1 MDKLFKCVIF
11 SVILAISA
19 GNAWTKE
26 AKKPDFAYPQQVSKK
41 AGSNLNKAIKAND
54 GEAVVKSLIDL
65 YLAQYIINT
74 DSIQATISRIEQVA
88 DNEKNPL
95 TKALLNTLLIEAY
108 SSIYEEGAFK
118 YNQRTNINSTPPTD
132 INEWNKMDFEQKV
145 LALSTGA
152 LIDNQSL
159 KHTNLSNYNDIIT
172 HNSLTYIYY
181 PTLYDFVVSR
191 IIANLK
197 KFGST
202 QYSASELVDV
212 NTFPTIHIGGQSTA
226 NERILSL
233 YQDVISFH
241 RNDVAPLINWDI
253 ERLSSYSPSYQ
264 LSGDET
270 ATNAMTNY
278 ERSLNYLFKKYEY
291 SEYATLALIKMWHNI
306 YNRHIYNTAEFYRLF
321 LERIGKFPAYSGN
334 CEVRAILNDIEQ
346 KKLSISYRSQIVPN
360 DTLKIHIINDNCTS
374 FKIDILKLPDDA
386 STPYNDGIRH
396 YTLDKREQR
405 YIYKSIEVKC
415 DSIVPFN
422 EKKTIETTISHP
434 GYYTI
439 VAYSEGIEQKEEEDT
454 PILFCSEF
462 SVASIGN
469 HSGDNR
475 IWVLNPKNGELV
487 TNADI
492 DLYSYRPVKEEKGT
506 PDFSFKSS
514 RKGDIKA
521 KLSPNSHYSVSVRK
535 GDDKFMPS
543 TTLSNYIE
551 TRDTSWIVRATCFT
565 SLPLYHPG
573 DTVTWSGVVYSTQGL
588 NQKLAAGKRYTAT
601 LRDAN
606 YMEVDT
612 AIVTTDRFGRIE
624 GKFPIPTGRLT
635 GNYSVVITGKHNRNV
650 GYCSFM
656 VSDYKL
662 PSFNVVIT
670 NVDKDEAGCYIVS
683 GEARSFSGFALEN
696 ANVGLALGERD
707 YVFWRYSPETI
718 IYNHSTTTDGN
729 GKFTFVL
736 TPGIMSKSGKAKAIY
751 TVNIT
756 ATSSTGETQT
766 ASKRFTTGA
775 PFYINSNL
783 GATPIEPTKSTKLD
797 VALTSIAG
805 QTVDGSIHYMI
816 INGENAQ
823 TIKTGV
829 FQSSN
834 AIVDWSDVPSG
845 KYDLKLYSSA
855 PTATDTMSY
864 SIRLY
869 RTTDPLP
876 PIDEGLWLQH
886 DTYTITKDNSIEII
900 YGATFDKGEVLYLLY
915 DDDKI
920 HEQRWIK
927 ASKGIKRTRV
937 FIPQHI
943 NEARLTLFA
952 INDYQSH
959 NVNASIN
966 RATSQSEI
974 KIEAET
980 FRDKVTPG
988 SEERWTFKVT
998 DKNGKG
1004 KESAM
1009 IMNMYSL
1016 AIEKLKPHSLNMRF
1030 PKPSIGFINPSHP
1043 YFSFNKAAGYSIKP
1057 NNTKCP
1063 ELQSPQFNTYGMGF
1077 NARLFNGYPVDYIEE
1092 ESGTGP
1098 ISSLRL
1104 YSAKNTSATLDV
1116 GVAEVAKEEAATE
1129 GGNAALPDE
1138 NEKIELRDAETPL
1151 AFFSPMLTTD
1161 SDGNLTYS
1169 FTAPNANTTWI
1180 FRALAYNNDMGV
1192 AEFAREVM
1200 SNKPLMAQPNMPRFL
1215 RKGDTVTIKANV
1227 MNNSDSTLAVKTLI
1241 EIFNPSTAKVIISQ
1255 LQLDTITASGAAIAE
1270 IEVSADT
1277 DLPMLGYRI
1286 KSYTGTF
1293 ADGEQSLIPILSSTT
1308 GVIEA
1313 KPFYMNPGDK
1323 LYTQQLPTTSLASR
1337 VTLEFCENPT
1347 WYAVTALPGLS
1358 DKQSRTAT
1366 SAAMAIYSTAIA
1378 DGIMRRNPQI
1388 ANALYQWIHSDRNDS
1403 TLVSMLSRNQDLK
1416 DMLLS
1421 ATPWVSE
1428 AQSDTE
1434 RMTRLALLFDKN
1446 AIKATFNKNV
1456 QLLATLQRSGGG
1468 WAWIAENDKAS
1479 MWATISILQQLGALK
1494 KLGLLPDDETL
1505 NSMIKNSVKFLDN
1518 ENSKLFKEYPR
1529 GDYRDYVFTR
1539 DLFPDIKLY
1548 TANKRI
1554 IDATIQKI
1562 ISDWKGYSVTG
1573 KASAAITLY
1582 NHGYSSTSREILK
1595 SIREYSQTSKAQG
1608 MWIPSIVNNSAS
1620 NDSKILDHA
1629 VILDAFN
1636 EIEPSSKEIDLL
1648 RQWLIINK
1656 EANNWGGGNAAS
1668 HVIYSILNSGSQ
1680 WVSPAHGCQIT
1691 LGNENITPTKFDK
1704 ATGYMR
1710 IDLSQM
1716 SPAGKELSI
1725 VKHGD
1730 YPSWG
1735 AVYSQYEANM
1745 EGIKAVEG
1753 VDISISKRVLKQST
1767 TTDGDEW
1774 EDVHSCK
1781 VGDKVRIQLIIN
1793 TKRDIDYV
1801 TITDE
1806 RAACFEPTE
1815 QLPQPIFS
1823 EGIYFYRENRND
1835 ATNIFVTNL
1844 PKGTYILNY
1853 DMYVNNE
1860 GQFAS
1865 GIATIQS
1872 QYAPQITAHSAG
1884 GKITIE

>member
-1 MDKLFKCVIF
+1 MDKLFKYVTILA
-11 SVILAISA
+11 ILAISTGYA
-19 GNAWTKE
+19 CAKE
-26 AKKPDFAYPQQVSKK
+26 TKKPDFAYPKQVSKQ
-41 AGSNLNKAIKAND
+41 AESNLNKALKSNN

-65 YLAQYIINT
+65 YLAQYIIND
-74 DSIQATISRIEQVA
+74 DSIQTTISRIEHVA
-88 DNEKNPL
+88 GNEKNPH

-108 SSIYEEGAFK
+108 SSIYEENAFK
-118 YNQRTNINSTPPTD
+118 YNQRTNVNSTPPAD
-132 INEWNKMDFEQKV
+132 INEWGKRDFEQKV
-145 LALSTGA
+145 LTLSTGA
-152 LIDNQSL
+152 LIDSQTL
-159 KHTNLSNYNDIIT
+159 KNTKLSDYNDIIT
-172 HNSLTYIYY
+172 HNNLTYIYY
-181 PTLYDFVVSR
+181 PTLYDFVASR

-197 KFGST
+197 KFCAT
-202 QYSASELVDV
+202 QYNASELVDV
-212 NTFPTIHIGGQSTA
+212 DTFLTTHTSGQSTV

-253 ERLSSYSPSYQ
+253 ERLSSYSPSFHR
-264 LSGDET
+264 SGDET
-270 ATNAMTNY
+270 TTNAMINY
-278 ERSLNYLFKKYEY
+278 EKSLNYLFKKYEY
-291 SEYATLALIKMWHNI
+291 SEYATLALVKLWRGI
-306 YNRHIYNTAEFYRLF
+306 YNHPIYSTAEFHKLF
-321 LERIGKFPAYSGN
+321 LERIGRFPAYSGN
-334 CEVRAILNDIEQ
+334 CEVRAILNDMEQ

-360 DTLKIHIINDNCTS
+360 DTLKITINNTNCAS
-374 FKIDILKLPDDA
+374 FKIDILMLPDNA
-386 STPYNDGIRH
+386 STPYHDGRRY
-396 YTLDKREQR
+396 YTLDKWEQPAV
-405 YIYKSIEVKC
+405 YKSIEVDC
-415 DSIVPFN
+415 DSVVPFN
-422 EKKTIETTISHP
+422 ERKTIETTISHP

-439 VAYSEGIEQKEEEDT
+439 VAYSEEIEQKEMGNL

-475 IWVLNPKNGELV
+475 IWILNPKNGELV

-492 DLYSYRPVKEEKGT
+492 DLYSYRSAREEKPS

-521 KLSPNSHYSVSVRK
+521 KLSPNSQYYVSVRK

-551 TRDTSWIVRATCFT
+551 TRDTSWIDRATCFT

-573 DTVTWSGVVYSTQGL
+573 DTVAWSGVVYSTQGL
-588 NQKLAAGKRYTAT
+588 NQKLATGKRYTVT

-606 YMEVDT
+606 YMEIDT
-612 AIVTTDRFGRIE
+612 AIVTTDRFGRAE
-624 GKFPIPTGRLT
+624 GKFTIPTGRLT
-635 GNYSVVITGKHNRNV
+635 GNYSIVITGKHNRNV
-650 GYCSFM
+650 GYRSFM

-662 PSFNVVIT
+662 PSFNIVIT
-670 NVDKDEAGCYIVS
+670 DVAKDEAGNYTVT
-683 GEARSFSGFALEN
+683 GEARTYSGFALEN
-696 ANVGLALGERD
+696 ANVSLTLGERD
-707 YVFWRYSPETI
+707 YGFWRYSPETI

-736 TPGIMSKSGKAKAIY
+736 TPGIISKSGKAKAVY
-751 TVNIT
+751 TVNVT

-775 PFYINSNL
+775 PFYIHANL
-783 GATPIEPTKSTKLD
+783 EATPIEPTKATKLD
-797 VALTSIAG
+797 VALTSISG

-816 INGENAQ
+816 INGKNAQ

-829 FQSSN
+829 FQTPN

-845 KYDLKLYSSA
+845 RYALKLYSSA

-869 RTTDPLP
+869 RTTDPIP

-900 YGATFDKGEVLYLLY
+900 YGATFDSGEILYLLY

-952 INDYQSH
+952 INGYQSYS
-959 NVNASIN
+959 VNASIN
-966 RATSQSEI
+966 RATPQSEI

-980 FRDKVTPG
+980 FRDKIAPG
-988 SEERWTFKVT
+988 GEERWIFKVT
-998 DKNGKG
+998 DKNGNG

-1009 IMNMYSL
+1009 IMDMYSL
-1016 AIEKLKPHSLNMRF
+1016 AIEKLKPHSLDMRF
-1030 PKPSIGFINPSHP
+1030 FKPSIGFINHSHQ
-1043 YFSFNKAAGYSIKP
+1043 YFNFNKTAGYSILP
-1057 NNTKCP
+1057 NDTNCP
-1063 ELQSPQFNTYGMGF
+1063 KLQFPQFNTYGMGF
-1077 NARLFNGYPVDYIEE
+1077 NARRFYLFDYTME
-1092 ESGTGP
+1092 ESETDSP
-1098 ISSLRL
+1098 PAPRL
-1104 YSAKNTSATLDV
+1104 YSAKNTSATLGM
-1116 GVAEVAKEEAATE
+1116 GVAEVAEEEVAAE
-1129 GGNAALPDE
+1129 GGNTTLTDE
-1138 NEKIELRDAETPL
+1138 NGDIELRDAETPL

-1161 SDGNLTYS
+1161 SEGNLTYS

-1192 AEFAREVM
+1192 AKFAREVL
-1200 SNKPLMAQPNMPRFL
+1200 SNKPLMVQPNMPRFL

-1227 MNNSDSTLAVKTLI
+1227 MNNCDSTLAVRTLI

-1270 IEVSADT
+1270 IEVNANT

-1286 KSYTGTF
+1286 KAYTDNFG
-1293 ADGEQSLIPILSSTT
+1293 DGEQSLIPILPSTS

-1313 KPFYMNPGDK
+1313 KPFYLNPGDK
-1323 LYTQQLPTTSLASR
+1323 LYTQQLPPTALASR

-1347 WYAVTALPGLS
+1347 WYIVTALPGLS

-1388 ANALYQWIHSDRNDS
+1388 ANALYQWTRSDKNDS

-1421 ATPWVSE
+1421 ATPWVGE

-1446 AIKATFNKNV
+1446 AIKATLDKNV

-1479 MWATISILQQLGALK
+1479 MWATTSILQQLGALK

-1505 NSMIKNSVKFLDN
+1505 NSMIENGVKFLDT

-1529 GDYRDYVFTR
+1529 RDYRDYVFTR

-1548 TANKRI
+1548 SANKRV

-1562 ISDWKGYSVTG
+1562 ISDWKEFSVTG
-1573 KASAAITLY
+1573 KATAAITLY

-1595 SIREYSQTSKAQG
+1595 SIREYSQTSKTQG

-1620 NDSKILDHA
+1620 NNSKILDHA
-1629 VILDAFN
+1629 MILDAFN
-1636 EIEPSSKEIDLL
+1636 EIEPSCKEIDLL

-1656 EANNWGGGNAAS
+1656 EANNWGGGNTAS

-1680 WVSPAHGCQIT
+1680 WVKPAHGCQIT
-1691 LGNENITPTKFDK
+1691 LGNEDISPTKFDK
-1704 ATGYMR
+1704 VTGYMR
-1710 IDLSQM
+1710 VDLSQM
-1716 SPAGKELSI
+1716 SPSGKELSI

-1745 EGIKAVEG
+1745 DEIKAVEG
-1753 VDISISKRVLKQST
+1753 VDISITKRLLKQAT

-1774 EDVHSCK
+1774 EDAGSCK
-1781 VGDKVRIQLIIN
+1781 VGDKVRIQLIIKA
-1793 TKRDIDYV
+1793 KRDIDYV

-1806 RAACFEPTE
+1806 RAACFEPAE

-1823 EGIYFYRENRND
+1823 EGIYFYRENRDD

-1844 PKGTYILNY
+1844 SKGTYILNY

-1884 GKITIE
+1884 GKIMIE